1 MKSAFKAA
9 KGLICGEQQPEN
21 TVSKPFLPIKNVF

>member
-9 KGLICGEQQPEN
+9 KGLICGGQQPKN
-21 TVSKPFLPIKNVF
+21 TVSKPFPPIKNVF